1 MNLNEKQRFGLI
13 SWLLNAEIAE
23 LRYHEEIDPSRCQ
36 SERARIIQCQY
47 NRLMIN
53 IRAKECERLLKALDD
68 EGNINV

>member
-23 LRYHEEIDPSRCQ
+23 LRYYEEIAPSRWQ
-36 SERARIIQCQY
+36 SECQY

>member
-23 LRYHEEIDPSRCQ
+23 MRYYEEIAPSRWQ
-36 SERARIIQCQY
+36 SECQY
-47 NRLMIN
+47 NSLMIN